1 MHSSLN
7 LKNLDLT
14 NLYLVNLDLTRFNE
28 QLPAPLNYF
37 TIVNLIRFGVLQYL
51 LTKSSLT
58 VLFVKSRLGC
68 T

>member
-37 TIVNLIRFGVLQYL
+37 TIVNLIPFSELHGLVNKRG
-51 LTKSSLT
+51 LTGL
-58 VLFVKSRLGC
+58 VH
-68 T
+68 